1 MQLVRIVAACCAA
14 LIMIEF
20 VEVDAFKANFILVIA
35 TAVGPFKNSMSTT
48 FNTRLERIQL
58 LLRWIKVAVAESLNT
73 KLTAGAI

>member
-1 MQLVRIVAACCAA
+1 MLSLVRIVAGCGVA

-48 FNTRLERIQL
+48 FNATSGKDTTLDS
-58 LLRWIKVAVAESLNT
+58 AV
-73 KLTAGAI
+73 